1 VSVEVVMLGGIL
13 VVLAFS
19 TMVYFGAET
28 RKQLDRIERK
38 LDECLLIRRRET

>member
-1 VSVEVVMLGGIL
+1 VSVEVVIL
-13 VVLAFS
+13 SSILLVLVFS

-38 LDECLLIRRRET
+38 VDECLLIRRRET